1 MRGVKRR
8 FDKKWRE
15 ASLQE
20 TPEAV
25 RHLGLCWVWTGAKS
39 GPYGTMRIQGSNY
52 PVHRISVAIYH
63 DDWTDP
69 DLVVDHLCMNKLC
82 VAPHH
87 LEPVTYVVNAQRYLV
102 RPDDPG
108 TRVLTTARAL
118 QLQLDLRKAKEA
130 DVAPDYEA
138 LGEKY
143 GVTGKHIRK
152 IELERYWEH
161 AETEDDAVPDIRQM
175 RYDVLRY
182 VNDPDYG
189 TGPVVNSCDGPASD
203 LGQLEP
209 EWNTR
214 TDDEIVNELMR
225 RWASG
230 EAPIP

>member
-1 MRGVKRR
+1 MRNRPVPIVRGVKRR
-8 FDKKWRE
+8 FDRKWRE
-15 ASLQE
+15 ASTE
-20 TPEAV
+20 EKPEAV
-25 RHLGLCWVWTGAKS
+25 RHLGPCWVWKGATS

-52 PVHRISVAIYH
+52 PVHRISAKLYLAP
-63 DDWTDP
+63 WDP

-102 RPDDPG
+102 RDDEPG

-130 DVAPDYEA
+130 GEAPDYEA

-161 AETEDDAVPDIRQM
+161 AE
-175 RYDVLRY
+175 
-182 VNDPDYG
+182 
-189 TGPVVNSCDGPASD
+189 PAEES
-203 LGQLEP
+203 P
-209 EWNTR
+209 
-214 TDDEIVNELMR
+214 
-225 RWASG
+225 
-230 EAPIP
+230 